1 MLEVIL
7 KRFEKPDEVR
17 NFEKGKFEV
26 VHIGGMTI
34 GRATYEPGW
43 RWSEHVGPSLGKKS
57 CDVGHVGLV
66 VSGRAT
72 AAIEGGTVIEMKPGD
87 IFFVPAGLLAMTAGL
102 WATSLTCLCT
112 CSGRAIIQRRR
123 AQRRS
128 DLLHDGQM
136 ACMDDTVSP
145 KLGTNR
151 EQIGNKLPKNTSELD
166 RSTRTQV
173 VEKQRRASI
182 LSGS

>member
-43 RWSEHVGPSLGKKS
+43 RWSEHVGPLLGKKS

-72 AAIEGGTVIEMKPGD
+72 AAIEGGTVTEMEPGD
-87 IFFVPAGLLAMTAGL
+87 IFFVPAGPPGHDSWVVGDEPYVSLHLLGA
-102 WATSLTCLCT
+102 SDY
-112 CSGRAIIQRRR
+112 S
-123 AQRRS
+123 AQK
-128 DLLHDGQM
+128 
-136 ACMDDTVSP
+136 SP
-145 KLGTNR
+145 AK
-151 EQIGNKLPKNTSELD
+151 K
-166 RSTRTQV
+166 
-173 VEKQRRASI
+173 
-182 LSGS
+182 